1 MKREETKVTR
11 KFQTTIPKAIRKSLE
26 VKPGQKVTWHI
37 VRSLVVVD
45 THRRVK
51 DAVKFLTSQTELDLD
66 AVALVRQAREDFR

>member
-66 AVALVRQAREDFR
+66 VVALVRQAREDFR

>member
-1 MKREETKVTR
+1 MKREETTVTR
-11 KFQTTIPKAIRKSLE
+11 KFQTTIPKAIRKNLE

-45 THRRVK
+45 THKRVK

-66 AVALVRQAREDFR
+66 AVALVRETKEDFR